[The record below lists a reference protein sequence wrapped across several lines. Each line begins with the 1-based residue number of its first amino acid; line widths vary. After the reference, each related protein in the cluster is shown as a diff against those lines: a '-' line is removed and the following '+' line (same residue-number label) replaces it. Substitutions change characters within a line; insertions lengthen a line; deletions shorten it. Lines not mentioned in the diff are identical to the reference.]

1 MGTAKRERKKANRAA
16 RQQREQRQ
24 AKVASVRRRGGR
36 IGALV
41 GVGLIIVLII
51 AAIGGAFSGDDDT
64 AAPSDPAAP
73 TTTVTTSTECP
84 PEEGTEFPERDFD
97 AAPPLCINPTSTYTA
112 EIVTSLGAFTVELDA
127 AAAPQTVNN
136 FVTLAR
142 YRYFDDT
149 ECHRIVTGF
158 VVQCGDPTAS
168 GVGGPGYQ
176 FADELPEP
184 GSYSI
189 GSVAMA
195 NSGPD
200 TNGSQFFVITGDN
213 GAALPPNYSLFGEVI
228 EGLDTTVV
236 AMDAL
241 GNPASNGVPPLGEIL
256 IESVRIVQS

>member
-1 MGTAKRERKKANRAA
+1 MGDM
-16 RQQREQRQ
+16 
-24 AKVASVRRRGGR
+24 VA
-36 IGALV
+36 
-41 GVGLIIVLII
+41 
-51 AAIGGAFSGDDDT
+51 
-64 AAPSDPAAP
+64 
-73 TTTVTTSTECP
+73 
-84 PEEGTEFPERDFD
+84 
-97 AAPPLCINPTSTYTA
+97 
-112 EIVTSLGAFTVELDA
+112 ELYEHKT
-127 AAAPQTVNN
+127 PQTVNN

-200 TNGSQFFVITGDN
+200 TNGSQFFICIDDCQSKLAPAYN
-213 GAALPPNYSLFGEVI
+213 LFGYVSSGMDVALSIAVGDVMDSVEI
-228 EGLDTTVV
+228 E
-236 AMDAL
+236 
-241 GNPASNGVPPLGEIL
+241 EITAG
-256 IESVRIVQS
+256 